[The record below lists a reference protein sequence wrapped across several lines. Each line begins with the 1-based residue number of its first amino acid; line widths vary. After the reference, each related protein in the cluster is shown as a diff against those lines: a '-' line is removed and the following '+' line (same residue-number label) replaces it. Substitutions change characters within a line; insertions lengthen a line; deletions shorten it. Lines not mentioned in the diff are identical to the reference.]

1 MINNPNICVPQGG
14 IAYVYDIDG
23 SFSGKCNQEM
33 VELLPLELQDDL
45 DFVQQLLQEF
55 VEYTG

>member
-1 MINNPNICVPQGG
+1 MNLIFITGG

-23 SFSGKCNQEM
+23 SFKGKCNTEM
-33 VELLPLELQDDL
+33 VDLLPLEQTDDL
-45 DFVQQLLQEF
+45 NVVKTLLKEF